1 MSTDFNYGGKQN
13 VISGPIKPSGIDMPG
28 DARTRVD
35 CYADIAKIPNP
46 YVGLKITVKVDETN
60 NNKMTDYIVKSLK
73 ANSIGLA
80 NSLIDEVVR
89 YVDYLGVN
97 TSGSS
102 GEGLTPTQLSN
113 IAKIPAIQSTV
124 DALPNN
130 YASKNHNHSE
140 YASSSH
146 RHDASEIDNLPSG
159 GEVDLSGYATKDD
172 LKTKA
177 NTSHTHTISDVTD
190 LNLSNIDAVS
200 LNGKKFSEPMT
211 KTEYDAITKKDE
223 NTIYLIDDDSSIVGV
238 PDYSMSDANKV
249 LAVNSNGTALA
260 WIDTPSG
267 SGTGL
272 TIKNIENLISSA
284 TNAHPSSFN
293 AKPIRPLVS
302 FVDDDGKAGVYTK
315 WLPLIQSKNIPISI
329 CVPTSYVGQSAYM
342 TWEQIKEL
350 QDTYNCEIL
359 SHTVSHKNIGDFNT
373 NKEWIEELKT
383 SKETL
388 ISKGLNVRGLAYPNG
403 GFYATKEGL
412 VDGTENGHWMT
423 SLFYDFAVI
432 TQNKINTHPLQ
443 NGNMAID
450 RAGIG
455 CYQSPGFETLNDL
468 KARVDETVSKNGWL
482 VLMTHVDDVNHTEQD
497 TQDISDLID
506 YIQGLGTID
515 IVTLSEGFELFGN
528 IIETPNCIITKQGST
543 TMNVSA
549 TVPDATKLT
558 SGIVKIGDGIAV
570 SDGVISVDSSMYYN
584 KNYLDEILDSLQNQI
599 NNIGGGGSDSS
610 PIVSSI
616 NTISTSPNA
625 NFDIVYTAIDSDG
638 IASHEL
644 STDNGT
650 NYSIIRPVSS
660 ENNTFTYTTS
670 FSSEGVYY
678 CKLKVTDVLGNN
690 TIKSFAV
697 SVAANNVYLSSVVE
711 QNAEAIDA
719 NNGVYKVTNTSG
731 KYDVIFLYDA
741 NSNIEVGGDYTLRY
755 ELLEST
761 LSDTSN
767 LTIGTTWN
775 VTENNAIFEPLVS
788 AEVGTPVDIPF
799 HCYQVPDSK
808 ANKLIFIQLGN
819 SGVPDEYIKFK
830 CYVKA

>member
-1 MSTDFNYGGKQN
+1 MSTDFTYGGKQI
-13 VISGPIKPSGIDMPG
+13 VSGGPFKPSGEDMPV

-35 CYADIAKIPNP
+35 CYADIASIPNP
-46 YVGLKITVKVDETN
+46 HVGLKITVKVDETN
-60 NNKMTDYIVKSLK
+60 DNKMTDYIVKSLK
-73 ANSIGLA
+73 ANSIGVA

-102 GEGLTPTQLSN
+102 GEGLTSEQSQQLTVAYNHS
-113 IAKIPAIQSTV
+113 QSTHV
-124 DALPNN
+124 
-130 YASKNHNHSE
+130 SF
-140 YASSSH
+140 
-146 RHDASEIDNLPSG
+146 
-159 GEVDLSGYATKDD
+159 DD
-172 LKTKA
+172 L
-177 NTSHTHTISDVTD
+177 
-190 LNLSNIDAVS
+190 LNIDAIS

-211 KTEYDAITKKDE
+211 KVEYDAITSKDA
-223 NTIYLIDDDSSIVGV
+223 NTIYLVTDEDSAIEGIPS
-238 PDYSMSDANKV
+238 YSSTEANKV
-249 LAVNSNGTALA
+249 LAVNGNGTALA
-260 WIDTPSG
+260 WIDAPSG
-267 SGTGL
+267 SGTGLTSEQANQLATAYNHSQTTHVQASDIPTKVSKLENDSNFTTKTYVDNAISNVEVGGSSGL

-329 CVPTSYVGQSAYM
+329 CVPTGYVGQSAYM

-359 SHTVSHKNIGDFNT
+359 SHTVSHKNIGGFNT

-388 ISKGLNVRGLAYPNG
+388 ISKGLNVRGFAYPNG
-403 GFYATKEGL
+403 GFYGTKEGL

-423 SLFYDFAVI
+423 SLFYDYGVI
-432 TQNKINTHPLQ
+432 TQNNINIHPLK

-455 CYQSPGFETLNDL
+455 CYQADGFKTLNDL
-468 KARVDETVSKNGWL
+468 KARIDETVSKNGWL
-482 VLMTHVDDVNHTEQD
+482 VLMTHVDDANHTEQD

-528 IIETPNCIITKQGST
+528 IIETPNCTITKQGST

-584 KNYLDEILDSLQNQI
+584 KNYLDEILDNLQNQI

-650 NYSIIRPVSS
+650 NYSTIRPVSS

-678 CKLKVTDVLGNN
+678 CKLKVTDVLGHN

-697 SVAANNVYLSSVVE
+697 SVRANNVYLSSLFEQGGSVV
-711 QNAEAIDA
+711 DA
-719 NNGVYKVTNTSG
+719 DNGIYKVTNTSG
-731 KYDVIFLYDA
+731 KYDVVFLYDA
-741 NSNIEVGGDYTLRY
+741 NSNIEVGGDYTLHY

-761 LSDTSN
+761 LSDASN
-767 LTIGTTWN
+767 LTIGTTWA
-775 VTENNAIFEPLVS
+775 VTQNNAIFETLVS
-788 AEVGTPVDIPF
+788 AEVGTPIDIPF

-808 ANKLIFIQLGN
+808 ANKLIFIQLG
-819 SGVPDEYIKFK
+819 SAGVAGEYIKFK

>member
-1 MSTDFNYGGKQN
+1 MLINNKN
-13 VISGPIKPSGIDMPG
+13 LIKTIKRIDL
-28 DARTRVD
+28 T
-35 CYADIAKIPNP
+35 NEQ
-46 YVGLKITVKVDETN
+46 ETN
-60 NNKMTDYIVKSLK
+60 LNEMPEIKKNINDIKTI
-73 ANSIGLA
+73 IG
-80 NSLIDEVVR
+80 D
-89 YVDYLGVN
+89 
-97 TSGSS
+97 TSS
-102 GEGLTPTQLSN
+102 GL
-113 IAKIPAIQSTV
+113 V
-124 DALPNN
+124 
-130 YASKNHNHSE
+130 
-140 YASSSH
+140 
-146 RHDASEIDNLPSG
+146 
-159 GEVDLSGYATKDD
+159 KDVKD
-172 LKTKA
+172 LKTNGVSQDNINSAIENYLTEHPVASGATVEQAAQIEA
-177 NTSHTHTISDVTD
+177 NRTAIGDENSGLIKEIND
-190 LNLSNIDAVS
+190 LTVSLTNVDAVS
-200 LNGKKFSEPMT
+200 LNGKKFSEPMS
-211 KTEYDAITKKDE
+211 KTEYDAIINKDS
-223 NTIYLIDDDSSIVGV
+223 NTIYLIDDEENSIISV
-238 PDYSMSDANKV
+238 PDYSTSDANKV
-249 LAVNSNGTALA
+249 LAVNSSGTALG
-260 WIDTPSG
+260 WINVDT
-267 SGTGL
+267 SGTVTGSSGL
-272 TIKNIENLISSA
+272 TTKNIDNLLSSA
-284 TNAHPSSFN
+284 VNAHPSAYN

-302 FVDDDGKAGVYTK
+302 FVDDDGRAGVYTK
-315 WLPLIQSKNIPISI
+315 WLPILQEKNIPLSLCII
-329 CVPTSYVGQSAYM
+329 TGNVGNPGYL
-342 TWEQIKEL
+342 TWEQIKNL
-350 QDTYNCEIL
+350 QDTYACEIL
-359 SHTVSHKNIGDFNT
+359 SHTVSHTNIGQFNT

-388 ISKGLNVRGLAYPNG
+388 ISKGLNVRGFAYPNG
-403 GFYATKEGL
+403 SFYGTKEGL
-412 VDGTENGHWMT
+412 VDGTKNGHWMT
-423 SLFYDFAVI
+423 SLFYDYGVT
-432 TQNKINTHPLQ
+432 TQSNINTNPLQ
-443 NGNMAID
+443 FGNMAID

-455 CYQSPGFETLNDL
+455 CYQANGFKTLDDL
-468 KARVDETVSKNGWL
+468 KARVDDTVSKNGWL
-482 VLMTHVDDVNHTEQD
+482 ILMTHVDDPAHTDQD

-506 YIQGLGTID
+506 YIKGLGTID

-528 IIETPNCIITKQGST
+528 IIETPNCTITKQGST

-650 NYSIIRPVSS
+650 NYSTIRPVSS
-660 ENNTFTYTTS
+660 ADNTFTYTTS

-697 SVAANNVYLSSVVE
+697 SVVANNIYLSSSVDQGGAVI
-711 QNAEAIDA
+711 NAD
-719 NNGVYKVTNTSG
+719 NGIYQVTNTVG
-731 KYDVIFLYDA
+731 KYDVVFLYDT
-741 NSNIEVGGDYTLRY
+741 NSNIEVGGDYILHY

-767 LTIGTTWN
+767 LSIGTTWN
-775 VTENNAIFEPLVS
+775 ITQDGAIFNSLVS

-808 ANKLIFIQLGN
+808 ANRLIYIQLETN
-819 SGVPDEYIKFK
+819 GVEGEYIKFK

>member
-1 MSTDFNYGGKQN
+1 MDKLKLLKN
-13 VISGPIKPSGIDMPG
+13 VKKIDKIEEQL
-28 DARTRVD
+28 DTVD
-35 CYADIAKIPNP
+35 N
-46 YVGLKITVKVDETN
+46 
-60 NNKMTDYIVKSLK
+60 
-73 ANSIGLA
+73 
-80 NSLIDEVVR
+80 EVVR
-89 YVDYLGVN
+89 LKDFLENSNSGNVSQEDIKAAVNDYLVENPVQSGATAEQAAQIQANKTAIGDSSSGLIKEVNDIKNTELQNLNTAILGVN
-97 TSGSS
+97 ETLGDKSG
-102 GEGLTPTQLSN
+102 
-113 IAKIPAIQSTV
+113 
-124 DALPNN
+124 
-130 YASKNHNHSE
+130 
-140 YASSSH
+140 
-146 RHDASEIDNLPSG
+146 LPSG
-159 GEVDLSGYATKDD
+159 DANVIASINRIDSKTSTGTGLTSEQANQLATAYNHSQ
-172 LKTKA
+172 T
-177 NTSHTHTISDVTD
+177 THVQASD
-190 LNLSNIDAVS
+190 I
-200 LNGKKFSEPMT
+200 PT
-211 KTEYDAITKKDE
+211 KTSELENDSNFTTKTYVDNAISNVE
-223 NTIYLIDDDSSIVGV
+223 VGGSS
-238 PDYSMSDANKV
+238 
-249 LAVNSNGTALA
+249 
-260 WIDTPSG
+260 
-267 SGTGL
+267 GL
-272 TIKNIENLISSA
+272 TIKNIENLTSSA
-284 TNAHPSSFN
+284 TNGQPSFFN

-329 CVPTSYVGQSAYM
+329 CIPTNYVGQSAYM

-350 QDTYNCEIL
+350 QDTYGCEVL
-359 SHTVSHKNIGDFNT
+359 SHTASHTNIGQFNT

-388 ISKGLNVRGLAYPNG
+388 ISKGLNIRGFAYPNG
-403 GFYATKEGL
+403 GFYGTKEGL

-423 SLFYDFAVI
+423 SLFYDYGVI
-432 TQNKINTHPLQ
+432 TQNKINTNPLPD
-443 NGNMAID
+443 GNMAID

-455 CYQSPGFETLNDL
+455 CYQATGFKTLDDL

-482 VLMTHVDDVNHTEQD
+482 VLMTHVDDANHTDQD

-528 IIETPNCIITKQGST
+528 IIETPNCTITKQGST

-584 KNYLDEILDSLQNQI
+584 KNYLDEILDNLQNQI

-638 IASHEL
+638 IATHEL

-650 NYSIIRPVSS
+650 NYSTIRPVSS

-670 FSSEGVYY
+670 FPSEGVYY

-697 SVAANNVYLSSVVE
+697 SVVANNIYLSSSVE
-711 QNAEAIDA
+711 QGASVVDAE
-719 NNGVYKVTNTSG
+719 NGIYKVTNTVG
-731 KYDVIFLYDA
+731 KSDVIFLYDT
-741 NSNIEVGGDYTLRY
+741 NSNIEVGGDYTMHY

-767 LTIGTTWN
+767 LSFGNAWG
-775 VTENNAIFEPLVS
+775 VTQNGDIFKTLVS

-799 HCYQVPDSK
+799 HCYQAPDSK
-808 ANKLIFIQLGN
+808 TNRLMYIQLGN
-819 SGVPDEYIKFK
+819 DGVAGEYIKFK
-830 CYVKA
+830 CYVKG

>member
-1 MSTDFNYGGKQN
+1 MATDFTYGGKQI
-13 VISGPIKPSGIDMPG
+13 VSGGPFKPGGKDMPS

-35 CYADIAKIPNP
+35 CYADIATIPNP

-73 ANSIGLA
+73 ADSIGMA
-80 NSLIDEVVR
+80 NMLIDEVVR

-102 GEGLTPTQLSN
+102 GEGLTSEQSQQLTVAYNHS
-113 IAKIPAIQSTV
+113 QSTHV
-124 DALPNN
+124 
-130 YASKNHNHSE
+130 SF
-140 YASSSH
+140 
-146 RHDASEIDNLPSG
+146 
-159 GEVDLSGYATKDD
+159 DD
-172 LKTKA
+172 L
-177 NTSHTHTISDVTD
+177 
-190 LNLSNIDAVS
+190 LNINAIS

-211 KTEYDAITKKDE
+211 KVEYDAITSKDV
-223 NTIYLIDDDSSIVGV
+223 NTIYLVTDEDSAIEGIPS
-238 PDYSMSDANKV
+238 YSSTEANKV
-249 LAVNSNGTALA
+249 LAVNGNGTALA
-260 WIDTPSG
+260 WIDAPSG
-267 SGTGL
+267 SGTGLTSEQANQLATAYNHSQTTHVQASDIPTKISKLENDSNFTTKTYVDNAISNVEVGGSSGL
-272 TIKNIENLISSA
+272 TIKNIENLISST
-284 TNAHPSSFN
+284 TNVQPSSFN

-329 CVPTSYVGQSAYM
+329 CIITGSVGNPGYL
-342 TWEQIKEL
+342 TWEQIKDL
-350 QDTYNCEIL
+350 QDTYDCEVL
-359 SHTVSHKNIGDFNT
+359 SHTVSHKNIGGFNT
-373 NKEWIEELKT
+373 NKEWMEELKT

-403 GFYATKEGL
+403 GFYGTKEGL

-423 SLFYDFAVI
+423 SLFYDYAVI
-432 TQNKINTHPLQ
+432 TQSKININPLP

-455 CYQSPGFETLNDL
+455 CYQATGFETLNDL

-528 IIETPNCIITKQGST
+528 IIETPNCTITKQGST

-549 TVPDATKLT
+549 TVPDATKVT

-650 NYSIIRPVSS
+650 NYSTIRPVSS

-670 FSSEGVYY
+670 FSNEGVYY
-678 CKLKVTDVLGNN
+678 CKLKVTDVLGHN

-697 SVAANNVYLSSVVE
+697 SVMANNIYLTSFIERGGKV
-711 QNAEAIDA
+711 IDA
-719 NNGVYKVTNTSG
+719 DNGIYQLTNTSG
-731 KYDVIFLYDA
+731 AFDVVFLYDT
-741 NSNIEVGGDYTLRY
+741 NSNIAVDGDYTLHY

-761 LSDTSN
+761 LSDTSI
-767 LTIGTTWN
+767 LTFGTTWS
-775 VTENNAIFEPLVS
+775 VTQKGTIFNSLVS
-788 AEVGTPVDIPF
+788 AEVGTPIDIPF
-799 HCYQVPDSK
+799 HCYQAPDSK
-808 ANKLIFIQLGN
+808 DNKLIYIQLGN
-819 SGVPDEYIKFK
+819 SGVAGEYIKFK

>member
-1 MSTDFNYGGKQN
+1 MSTDFTYGGKQI
-13 VISGPIKPSGIDMPG
+13 VSGGPLKPNGKDMPS

-35 CYADIAKIPNP
+35 CYADIATIPHP

-73 ANSIGLA
+73 ANSIGAA

-89 YVDYLGVN
+89 YVDYLGV
-97 TSGSS
+97 SA
-102 GEGLTPTQLSN
+102 GEGLTSEQADRLDV
-113 IAKIPAIQSTV
+113 A
-124 DALPNN
+124 
-130 YASKNHNHSE
+130 YNHSQ
-140 YASSSH
+140 SKH
-146 RHDASEIDNLPSG
+146 
-159 GEVDLSGYATKDD
+159 VQ
-172 LKTKA
+172 
-177 NTSHTHTISDVTD
+177 TSDI
-190 LNLSNIDAVS
+190 
-200 LNGKKFSEPMT
+200 PT
-211 KTEYDAITKKDE
+211 KTSELENDSNFTTKTYVDNAISNVE
-223 NTIYLIDDDSSIVGV
+223 VGGSS
-238 PDYSMSDANKV
+238 
-249 LAVNSNGTALA
+249 
-260 WIDTPSG
+260 
-267 SGTGL
+267 GL
-272 TIKNIENLISSA
+272 TIKNIENLTSSA
-284 TNAHPSSFN
+284 TNVQPSAFN

-359 SHTVSHKNIGDFNT
+359 SHTVSHKNIGGFNT

-388 ISKGLNVRGLAYPNG
+388 ISKGLNVRGFAYPNG
-403 GFYATKEGL
+403 NFYNTKEGV

-423 SLFYDFAVI
+423 SLFYDYAVI
-432 TQNKINTHPLQ
+432 TQNTINTNPLPK
-443 NGNMAID
+443 GNMAID

-455 CYQSPGFETLNDL
+455 CYQAAGFKTLNDL

-482 VLMTHVDDVNHTEQD
+482 VLMTHVDDSNHTDQD

-528 IIETPNCIITKQGST
+528 VIETPNCTITKQGST
-543 TMNVSA
+543 TMNITA

-558 SGIVKIGDGIAV
+558 SGIVKIGDGISV
-570 SDGVISVDSSMYYN
+570 SEGVISVDSSMYYN
-584 KNYLDEILDSLQNQI
+584 KNYLDKILDSLQNQI

-644 STDNGT
+644 STDNGST
-650 NYSIIRPVSS
+650 YKTIRPVSS
-660 ENNTFTYTTS
+660 EDNTFTYTTS

-678 CKLKVTDVLGNN
+678 CKLKVTDVLGHN

-697 SVAANNVYLSSVVE
+697 SVVANNIYLSSLFEQGGSVV
-711 QNAEAIDA
+711 DA
-719 NNGVYKVTNTSG
+719 DNGIYKVTNTSG
-731 KYDVIFLYDA
+731 KFDVAFLYDT
-741 NSNIEVGGDYTLRY
+741 NSKIEVGGDYTLHY

-767 LTIGTTWN
+767 LTIGTTWS
-775 VTENNAIFEPLVS
+775 VTQNNDIFKTLVS
-788 AEVGTPVDIPF
+788 AEVGTPIDIPF
-799 HCYQVPDSK
+799 HCYQAPDSK
-808 ANKLIFIQLGN
+808 ANKLIYIQLGPD
-819 SGVPDEYIKFK
+819 GVADEYIKFK

>member
-1 MSTDFNYGGKQN
+1 MTTDFDYGGKQI
-13 VISGPIKPSGIDMPG
+13 VSGGPFKPSGKNMPL
-28 DARTRVD
+28 DARTRINT
-35 CYADIAKIPNP
+35 YSERETIPNP
-46 YVGLKITVKVDETN
+46 FVGMIVTVLTDEN
-60 NNKMTDYIVKSLK
+60 NNNEMQDYKVKSLK
-73 ANSIGLA
+73 ANSAGIA
-80 NSLIDEVVR
+80 NMVIDEMIP
-89 YVDYLGVN
+89 YVDYLGV
-97 TSGSS
+97 SAGGGS
-102 GEGLTPTQLSN
+102 GEGLTSTQKQQLQTAYTHS
-113 IAKIPAIQSTV
+113 QSTHV
-124 DALPNN
+124 T
-130 YASKNHNHSE
+130 S
-140 YASSSH
+140 
-146 RHDASEIDNLPSG
+146 
-159 GEVDLSGYATKDD
+159 DD
-172 LKTKA
+172 L
-177 NTSHTHTISDVTD
+177 
-190 LNLSNIDAVS
+190 LNIDAIS

-223 NTIYLIDDDSSIVGV
+223 NTIYLVDDDSSIVGV

-260 WIDTPSG
+260 WIDAPSE

-284 TNAHPSSFN
+284 TNAHPSFFN

-315 WLPLIQSKNIPISI
+315 WLPILQEKNIPLSLCIITGS
-329 CVPTSYVGQSAYM
+329 VGNPGYM
-342 TWEQIKEL
+342 TWEQIKDL
-350 QDTYNCEIL
+350 QDTYGCEIL
-359 SHTVSHKNIGDFNT
+359 SHTVSHTNIGQHNT

-388 ISKGLNVRGLAYPNG
+388 ISKGLNVRGFAYPNG
-403 GFYATKEGL
+403 SFYSTKEGL

-423 SLFYDFAVI
+423 SLFYDYGVI
-432 TQNKINTHPLQ
+432 TQSNINTNPLQ
-443 NGNMAID
+443 FGNMAID
-450 RAGIG
+450 RAAIG
-455 CYQSPGFETLNDL
+455 CYQSNGFKTLDDL
-468 KARVDETVSKNGWL
+468 KARVDDTVSKNGWL
-482 VLMTHVDDVNHTEQD
+482 VLMTHVDDPEHTEQD

-506 YIQGLGTID
+506 YIQGLGTVD

-528 IIETPNCIITKQGST
+528 IIETPNCTITKQGST

-644 STDNGT
+644 STNNGT
-650 NYSIIRPVSS
+650 EYSTIRPVSS

-697 SVAANNVYLSSVVE
+697 SVVANNVYLSSVVGE
-711 QNAEAIDA
+711 NAKVIDA
-719 NNGVYKVTNTSG
+719 DNGIYQVTNTVG
-731 KYDVIFLYDA
+731 KYDVVFLYDA
-741 NSNIEVGGDYTLRY
+741 NSNIEVGGDYTLHY

-767 LTIGTTWN
+767 LRIGTAWN
-775 VTENNAIFEPLVS
+775 VTQNGGLFDSLVS
-788 AEVGTPVDIPF
+788 AEVGTPIDIPF
-799 HCYQVPDSK
+799 HCYQVPNSQT
-808 ANKLIFIQLGN
+808 NKMIYIQFETNFVAG
-819 SGVPDEYIKFK
+819 EYIKFK